1 MYEFVDTN
9 QAGSKNSLPSEAL
22 QIDGEYI
29 ENLIDGYRTLYVTG
43 RELLGS
49 EISEREIDLV
59 DGSEYTGKRDTTRS
73 ITVGYQ
79 LLCTSPREFQEKFNK
94 LSGIL
99 NKEQAKLIFADE
111 PDKYF
116 IGTKS
121 SVGDVEPGRLNV
133 KSEFTFY
140 CCDPRKYS
148 AAEKSFTAHQESGYQ
163 TLTIVNGGTES
174 VPVSYDITHNHENG
188 FIGIA
193 SKYGAIQLGKIE
205 EADGED
211 YKASEILSE
220 GYSLFQDDHG
230 TSYQNPENTTQGT
243 LEVKDVAGYNV
254 MALKGGQ
261 STSGYWNG
269 GMKTLTIPV
278 DSEGRRGA
286 KNFYC
291 YTQHWFETGL
301 MGETGAQTI
310 AFLTGK
316 NEVICSMSINK
327 SDATG
332 NTARI
337 EWFAPGNTL
346 IRREEFQPTA
356 YEGNPFNLKM
366 GCHNDFLKEGEKLR
380 IFWYGSY
387 MERNIPEIKD
397 MECEKIQIWIGQWGD
412 RNLTNQYVTHNYLK
426 SIRFRKDNV
435 DKYKDVP
442 NRYRAGDVV
451 SIDGESTKVY
461 VNGMPAKG
469 DEINGSNYPKVPP
482 GTTEVQF
489 CYSSFSSPPPHIKA
503 KIREVYL

>member
-9 QAGSKNSLPSEAL
+9 QAGSKSSLPSEAL
-22 QIDGEYI
+22 QIDGAYI
-29 ENLIDGYRTLYVTG
+29 ENLIDGYRTLYVTGRELLGSEISEREIDLVDGSEYTGKRDTTRSITVGYQLLGYRTLYVTG

-230 TSYQNPENTTQGT
+230 NTTRQ
-243 LEVKDVAGYNV
+243 D
-254 MALKGGQ
+254 
-261 STSGYWNG
+261 
-269 GMKTLTIPV
+269 
-278 DSEGRRGA
+278 RR
-286 KNFYC
+286 
-291 YTQHWFETGL
+291 
-301 MGETGAQTI
+301 
-310 AFLTGK
+310 
-316 NEVICSMSINK
+316 S
-327 SDATG
+327 
-332 NTARI
+332 
-337 EWFAPGNTL
+337 
-346 IRREEFQPTA
+346 RRRR
-356 YEGNPFNLKM
+356 L
-366 GCHNDFLKEGEKLR
+366 
-380 IFWYGSY
+380 
-387 MERNIPEIKD
+387 
-397 MECEKIQIWIGQWGD
+397 
-412 RNLTNQYVTHNYLK
+412 
-426 SIRFRKDNV
+426 
-435 DKYKDVP
+435 
-442 NRYRAGDVV
+442 
-451 SIDGESTKVY
+451 
-461 VNGMPAKG
+461 
-469 DEINGSNYPKVPP
+469 
-482 GTTEVQF
+482 
-489 CYSSFSSPPPHIKA
+489 
-503 KIREVYL
+503 